1 MASAYKYDADLV
13 IIENDSVVGS
23 VLKPL
28 TYKAFKNRIDNL
40 PQYEVMIAR
49 YGKRLADIA
58 FNNGHINGNLIA
70 KSLTGNGESHLHLF
84 NSKSSPSPSV
94 PSTTSVPEPAALA
107 GLILCGLGMTH
118 MRRKQMA

>member
-1 MASAYKYDADLV
+1 MASAYKYYADLV

-58 FNNGHINGNLIA
+58 FNKVQGHTRPTRVTR
-70 KSLTGNGESHLHLF
+70 KS
-84 NSKSSPSPSV
+84 
-94 PSTTSVPEPAALA
+94 
-107 GLILCGLGMTH
+107 
-118 MRRKQMA
+118 